1 VPTRKSTE
9 KPRARKVKQGVLLAS
24 DASYRLLFEKHPTP
38 MWVFDVVSL
47 GFLAINEAALQQY
60 GYSRDEFLGMTI
72 RDIRPGEDISALLD
86 NVAHLGTGL
95 EKGGRWRHRRK
106 DGSLIEVEVISHDLD
121 WAGRRARLVFAM
133 DVTERTRTEGRL
145 SRSEES
151 YRKLIEESPD
161 AMLVH
166 RHGTIIFA
174 NSACAKLFGASSVN
188 QLLGRQHLDSVHPD
202 DREVVKQRIQEFT
215 YDFESVRRYETQ
227 FLRLDGKEI
236 HAEVVARSV
245 VYDGEPSIQ
254 VTLRDISERLQAAK
268 TLQRREA
275 DLATAQRIAHLG
287 SYEMEISNLDGFE
300 KNPLRWSDEN
310 FRIFGYEP
318 GQIAVS
324 GATFLDALHP
334 EDTVR
339 IREELARGI
348 REGSSV
354 SLEYRII
361 RPSGAVRFIQSHTNV
376 VRDKETNRLVR
387 LVGTAQDIT
396 ERKKA
401 EERFYKAFNANP
413 EPMTIATMSNGQYI
427 DVNQSFLRITG
438 YRREEVI
445 AHTSL
450 DLNFWERP
458 EDRSKFIEILTNRGS
473 VRDLEVIFLT
483 KTGEQRIGMILAEII
498 EIDGQTCVLAIVK
511 DFTDQKG
518 LEKQL
523 RQSQKMEAIG
533 QLSGG
538 IAHDFNNLLS
548 VIIGYSEM
556 IEESL
561 PPNDPLQRKCEQ
573 IKKAGQSAA
582 SLTRQLLA
590 FSRQQMLEPKILD
603 LNAIV
608 RNVEKMLRRLIGED
622 IDFSTALEP
631 TLANIKADQGQIEQV
646 IVNLVVN
653 ARDAMPQG
661 GRLRIET
668 ANVHLD
674 DDYARRHPPQQA
686 GPYVSLTISDT
697 GTGMDAETQAHI
709 FEPFF
714 TTKEV
719 GKGTGLGLSTVY
731 GVVRQSGGHIWVYS
745 ELGHGTTF
753 KIYLPLSGQAA
764 HVEISNPDPAESLRG
779 TETIL
784 LVEDAEP
791 LRELTRGL
799 LIANGYTVLE
809 ACHPEQAVEI
819 VRQYNGPIHLLL
831 TDMVMP
837 GMNGRALADK
847 LGFIR
852 PDMRVVFMSGYTG
865 FNHSGLT
872 NSEFILLP
880 KPFTKDTL
888 LRKLHEVLALKT
900 ELKNN

>member
-1 VPTRKSTE
+1 MRKPIDTLRGNKKTVE
-9 KPRARKVKQGVLLAS
+9 TPRAS
-24 DASYRLLFEKHPTP
+24 DASYDLLFEKHPTP
-38 MWVFDVVSL
+38 MWVFDVESL
-47 GFLAINEAALQQY
+47 RFLAINEAAIQQY
-60 GYSRDEFLGMTI
+60 GYSRDEFLSMTI
-72 RDIRPGEDISALLD
+72 RDIRPTEDISALLD
-86 NVAHLGTGL
+86 NVAQLSTGL

-106 DGSLIEVEVISHDLD
+106 DGSLIEVEIISHDLE
-121 WAGRRARLVFAM
+121 WAGQRARLVFAM
-133 DVTERTRTEGRL
+133 DVTERTRTE
-145 SRSEES
+145 ES
-151 YRKLIEESPD
+151 YRQLVEESPD

-166 RHGTIIFA
+166 RQGTIIFA
-174 NSACAKLFGASSVN
+174 NSACAKLFGASSAN
-188 QLLGRQHLDSVHPD
+188 ELLGRQHLDSVHPD
-202 DREVVKQRIQEFT
+202 DREVVKRRIKEFAH
-215 YDFESVRRYETQ
+215 DLESVRRHEIQ
-227 FLRLDGKEI
+227 FLRLDGKAI
-236 HAEVVARSV
+236 YAETVARSV
-245 VYDGEPSIQ
+245 IYNGAPSVQ
-254 VTLRDISERLQAAK
+254 VMFRDISERLLAEK
-268 TLQRREA
+268 KLRRREA
-275 DLATAQRIAHLG
+275 DLAAAQRIAHLG
-287 SYEMEISNLDGFE
+287 SYAMDLSNLDEFE

-324 GATFLDALHP
+324 GATFLSSVHP
-334 EDTVR
+334 EDKVR
-339 IREELARGI
+339 IQEELARGI
-348 REGSSV
+348 REGNSI

-361 RPSGAVRFIQSHTNV
+361 RPSGAVRFIHSHTNV
-376 VRDKETNRLVR
+376 VRDEKTNRLVR

-413 EPMTIATMSNGQYI
+413 EPMTIATMSNELYI
-427 DVNQSFLRITG
+427 DVNESFLRITG

-445 AHTSL
+445 GHTSL
-450 DLNFWERP
+450 DLHFWDRP
-458 EDRSKFIEILTNRGS
+458 EDRTKFIDLLTKRGS
-473 VRDLEVIFLT
+473 VRDLEIIFLT
-483 KTGEQRIGMILAEII
+483 KSGEQRTGMILAEII

-548 VIIGYSEM
+548 VIIGYSEV
-556 IEESL
+556 IQESL

-573 IKKAGQSAA
+573 IKNAGQSAA

-590 FSRQQMLEPKILD
+590 FSRQQVLEPEILD

-622 IDFSTALEP
+622 IDFGTSLEP
-631 TLANIKADQGQIEQV
+631 ALANIKADQGQIEQV
-646 IVNLVVN
+646 ILNLVVN
-653 ARDAMPQG
+653 ARDAMPHG

-674 DDYARRHPPQQA
+674 DAYARLHPPQQA
-686 GPYVSLTISDT
+686 GPYVSLTVSDT
-697 GTGMDAETQAHI
+697 GIGMDAETQAHI

-753 KIYLPLSGQAA
+753 RIYLPLTGQAI
-764 HVEISNPDPAESLRG
+764 HVEKSSLSPVESLRG

-799 LIANGYTVLE
+799 LVDNGYTVLE
-809 ACHPEQAVEI
+809 AGHPEQAFEI
-819 VRQYNGPIHLLL
+819 ARKSNGPIHLLL

-847 LGFIR
+847 LVSIR
-852 PDMRVVFMSGYTG
+852 PDMRVVFMSGYTP
-865 FNHSGLT
+865 FSHSGLID
-872 NSEFILLP
+872 SEIILLP
-880 KPFTKDTL
+880 KPFTRDTL
-888 LRKLHEVLALKT
+888 LRKLHEVLALKA
-900 ELKNN
+900 ELKEK

>member
-1 VPTRKSTE
+1 VPKRKSTGS
-9 KPRARKVKQGVLLAS
+9 PQGSKETQVALRAS
-24 DASYRLLFEKHPTP
+24 DAAYRLLFEKHPTP
-38 MWVFDVVSL
+38 MWVFDVESL
-47 GFLAINEAALQQY
+47 SFLAINEAAISQY
-60 GYSRDEFLGMTI
+60 GYSRNEFLRMTI
-72 RDIRPGEDISALLD
+72 RDIRPAEDISALLD
-86 NVAHLGTGL
+86 NVAQLSTGL
-95 EKGGRWRHRRK
+95 ENGGKWRHRRK
-106 DGSLIEVEVISHDLD
+106 DGSFIEVEVISHDLN
-121 WAGRRARLVFAM
+121 WSGRSARLVLAM
-133 DVTERTRTEGRL
+133 DITERTRTEERL
-145 SRSEES
+145 IRSEES
-151 YRKLIEESPD
+151 YRKLVEESPD

-166 RHGTIIFA
+166 RNGMIIFA
-174 NSACAKLFGASSVN
+174 NSACARLFGAFSSN
-188 QLLGRQHLDSVHPD
+188 ELLGRQHLDSVHPN
-202 DREVVKQRIQEFT
+202 DREIVKERIRKFA
-215 YDFESVRRYETQ
+215 YDLESVRRYETQ

-236 HAEVVARSV
+236 YAEVVARSV
-245 VYDGEPSIQ
+245 VYNGELSIQ
-254 VTLRDISERLQAAK
+254 VMLRDISERFQAEK
-268 TLQRREA
+268 MLQRREA
-275 DLATAQRIAHLG
+275 DLAAAQQIAHLG
-287 SYEMEISNLDGFE
+287 SYEMDISNLDGFE

-318 GQIAVS
+318 GQIVVS
-324 GATFLDALHP
+324 GATFLGALHP
-334 EDTVR
+334 EDAVR

-348 REGSSV
+348 REGNSV

-361 RPSGAVRFIQSHTNV
+361 RPSGAVRFIHSHTNV
-376 VRDKETNRLVR
+376 VRDEKTNRLVR
-387 LVGTAQDIT
+387 LVGTAQDVT

-413 EPMTIATMSNGQYI
+413 EPMTIAIMSNGMYI
-427 DVNQSFLRITG
+427 DVNESFLRITG

-445 AHTSL
+445 GHTSL
-450 DLNFWERP
+450 DLNFWELP
-458 EDRSKFIEILTNRGS
+458 EDRAKFIDTLTNEGS

-483 KTGEQRIGMILAEII
+483 KSREQRIGIILAEII
-498 EIDGQTCVLAIVK
+498 EINGQTCVLAIVK

-548 VIIGYSEM
+548 VIIGYSEV

-590 FSRQQMLEPKILD
+590 FSRQQVLEPKILD
-603 LNAIV
+603 LNVIV
-608 RNVEKMLRRLIGED
+608 GNVEKMLRRLIGED

-631 TLANIKADQGQIEQV
+631 ALANIKADQGQIEQV

-674 DDYARRHPPQQA
+674 DDYARLHPPQQA

-745 ELGHGTTF
+745 EVGHGTTF
-753 KIYLPLSGQAA
+753 KIFLPKSGQATD
-764 HVEISNPDPAESLRG
+764 VKTSSPDPAESLRG

-791 LRELTRGL
+791 LRELTRDL
-799 LIANGYTVLE
+799 LVDNGYTVLE

-819 VRQYNGPIHLLL
+819 ARQYKSPIHLLL

-847 LGFIR
+847 LAFIKS
-852 PDMRVVFMSGYTG
+852 DMRVVFMSGYTG
-865 FNHSGLT
+865 FSHSGLT
-872 NSEFILLP
+872 DSEFILLP
-880 KPFTKDTL
+880 KPFTKDAL
-888 LRKLHEVLALKT
+888 LRKLHDVLALT
-900 ELKNN
+900 AELKNK

>member
-1 VPTRKSTE
+1 
-9 KPRARKVKQGVLLAS
+9 
-24 DASYRLLFEKHPTP
+24 

-47 GFLAINEAALQQY
+47 SFLAINEAALQQY
-60 GYSRDEFLGMTI
+60 GYSRDEFLGMNI
-72 RDIRPGEDISALLD
+72 RDIRPGEDVSALLD
-86 NVAHLGTGL
+86 NLAHLGTGL
-95 EKGGRWRHRRK
+95 EKGGRRRHQRK
-106 DGSLIEVEVISHDLD
+106 DGSLIEVEVMSHDLD

-133 DVTERTRTEGRL
+133 DVTERTRTEARL

-174 NSACAKLFGASSVN
+174 NSACAKLFGASSAS
-188 QLLGRQHLDSVHPD
+188 QLVGRQHLDSVHPEV
-202 DREVVKQRIQEFT
+202 REAVKQRIQEFT

-227 FLRLDGKEI
+227 FLRLDGKEFQ
-236 HAEVVARSV
+236 AELVARSV

-254 VTLRDISERLQAAK
+254 VMLRDISDRLQAAK
-268 TLQRREA
+268 TLQRKEA
-275 DLATAQRIAHLG
+275 DLAAAQRIAHLG
-287 SYEMEISNLDGFE
+287 SYEMEISNLGGFE

-334 EDTVR
+334 EDKVR
-339 IREELARGI
+339 IREELGRGI

-387 LVGTAQDIT
+387 LVGTTQDIT

-413 EPMTIATMSNGQYI
+413 EPMTIATMSNGLYL
-427 DVNQSFLRITG
+427 DVNESFLRITG
-438 YRREEVI
+438 HRREEVI
-445 AHTSL
+445 GHTSL
-450 DLNFWERP
+450 DLHFWERA
-458 EDRSKFIEILTNRGS
+458 EDRAKFVEILMKRGS
-473 VRDLEVIFLT
+473 VRDLEIIFLT
-483 KTGEQRIGMILAEII
+483 KSREQRTGMILAEII

-511 DFTDQKG
+511 DLTDQKG

-548 VIIGYSEM
+548 VIIGYSEL
-556 IEESL
+556 IEQGLL
-561 PPNDPLQRKCEQ
+561 PDDPLHKKCEQ

-590 FSRQQMLEPKILD
+590 FSRQQVLESKILD

-622 IDFSTALEP
+622 IEFSTSLESE
-631 TLANIKADQGQIEQV
+631 LANIKADQGQIEQV

-653 ARDAMPQG
+653 ARDAMPYG
-661 GRLRIET
+661 GKLRIET

-686 GPYVSLTISDT
+686 GPCVSLTISDT
-697 GTGMDAETQAHI
+697 GTGMDAETLGHI

-745 ELGHGTTF
+745 ETGHGTTF
-753 KIYLPLSGQAA
+753 KIYLPLSSQATR
-764 HVEISNPDPAESLRG
+764 VETSIPDPAESLRG

-791 LRELTRGL
+791 LRELTRTL
-799 LIANGYTVLE
+799 LIDNGYTVLE
-809 ACHPEQAVEI
+809 ASHPEQAIEI
-819 VRQYNGPIHLLL
+819 ARQYKSPIHVLL

-837 GMNGRALADK
+837 GMNGRDLADK

-872 NSEFILLP
+872 DSEFILLP

-888 LRKLHEVLALKT
+888 LRKLHGVL
-900 ELKNN
+900 ELKAELKDK

>member
-1 VPTRKSTE
+1 
-9 KPRARKVKQGVLLAS
+9 
-24 DASYRLLFEKHPTP
+24 
-38 MWVFDVVSL
+38 
-47 GFLAINEAALQQY
+47 
-60 GYSRDEFLGMTI
+60 
-72 RDIRPGEDISALLD
+72 
-86 NVAHLGTGL
+86 
-95 EKGGRWRHRRK
+95 
-106 DGSLIEVEVISHDLD
+106 
-121 WAGRRARLVFAM
+121 
-133 DVTERTRTEGRL
+133 
-145 SRSEES
+145 
-151 YRKLIEESPD
+151 
-161 AMLVH
+161 
-166 RHGTIIFA
+166 
-174 NSACAKLFGASSVN
+174 
-188 QLLGRQHLDSVHPD
+188 
-202 DREVVKQRIQEFT
+202 
-215 YDFESVRRYETQ
+215 
-227 FLRLDGKEI
+227 
-236 HAEVVARSV
+236 
-245 VYDGEPSIQ
+245 
-254 VTLRDISERLQAAK
+254 
-268 TLQRREA
+268 
-275 DLATAQRIAHLG
+275 
-287 SYEMEISNLDGFE
+287 
-300 KNPLRWSDEN
+300 
-310 FRIFGYEP
+310 
-318 GQIAVS
+318 
-324 GATFLDALHP
+324 
-334 EDTVR
+334 
-339 IREELARGI
+339 
-348 REGSSV
+348 
-354 SLEYRII
+354 
-361 RPSGAVRFIQSHTNV
+361 
-376 VRDKETNRLVR
+376 
-387 LVGTAQDIT
+387 
-396 ERKKA
+396 
-401 EERFYKAFNANP
+401 
-413 EPMTIATMSNGQYI
+413 MTIATMSNGQYI

-888 LRKLHEVLALKT
+888 LRKLHDVLALKT

>member
-1 VPTRKSTE
+1 MV
-9 KPRARKVKQGVLLAS
+9 
-24 DASYRLLFEKHPTP
+24 
-38 MWVFDVVSL
+38 
-47 GFLAINEAALQQY
+47 
-60 GYSRDEFLGMTI
+60 RDE
-72 RDIRPGEDISALLD
+72 
-86 NVAHLGTGL
+86 
-95 EKGGRWRHRRK
+95 
-106 DGSLIEVEVISHDLD
+106 
-121 WAGRRARLVFAM
+121 
-133 DVTERTRTEGRL
+133 
-145 SRSEES
+145 
-151 YRKLIEESPD
+151 
-161 AMLVH
+161 
-166 RHGTIIFA
+166 
-174 NSACAKLFGASSVN
+174 
-188 QLLGRQHLDSVHPD
+188 
-202 DREVVKQRIQEFT
+202 
-215 YDFESVRRYETQ
+215 
-227 FLRLDGKEI
+227 
-236 HAEVVARSV
+236 
-245 VYDGEPSIQ
+245 
-254 VTLRDISERLQAAK
+254 
-268 TLQRREA
+268 
-275 DLATAQRIAHLG
+275 
-287 SYEMEISNLDGFE
+287 
-300 KNPLRWSDEN
+300 
-310 FRIFGYEP
+310 
-318 GQIAVS
+318 
-324 GATFLDALHP
+324 
-334 EDTVR
+334 
-339 IREELARGI
+339 
-348 REGSSV
+348 
-354 SLEYRII
+354 
-361 RPSGAVRFIQSHTNV
+361 
-376 VRDKETNRLVR
+376 ETNCLVR

-413 EPMTIATMSNGQYI
+413 EPMTIATMSNGLYI
-427 DVNQSFLRITG
+427 DVNESFLRITG

-445 AHTSL
+445 GHTSL

-458 EDRSKFIEILTNRGS
+458 EDRTKFIDTLTNQGS

-483 KTGEQRIGMILAEII
+483 KSGEQRIGMILAEII

-561 PPNDPLQRKCEQ
+561 PPNDPLQKKCEQ

-590 FSRQQMLEPKILD
+590 FSRQQVLEPKILD

-622 IDFSTALEP
+622 IDFSTSLEP
-631 TLANIKADQGQIEQV
+631 ALANIKADQGQIEQV

-668 ANVHLD
+668 TNVHLD
-674 DDYARRHPPQQA
+674 DDYARRHTPQQA
-686 GPYVSLTISDT
+686 GPYVSLTVSDT
-697 GTGMDAETQAHI
+697 GIGMDAETQAHI

-753 KIYLPLSGQAA
+753 KIYLPLTGQAT
-764 HVEISNPDPAESLRG
+764 HVENSSPGPGESLCG

-799 LIANGYTVLE
+799 LVDNGYTVLE
-809 ACHPEQAVEI
+809 AGHPEQAVEI
-819 VRQYNGPIHLLL
+819 ARQVQGSDPFATHGHGDAGNEWTSLGRQVGFHQTRYENSFYVRLYRLQ
-831 TDMVMP
+831 
-837 GMNGRALADK
+837 
-847 LGFIR
+847 
-852 PDMRVVFMSGYTG
+852 
-865 FNHSGLT
+865 
-872 NSEFILLP
+872 
-880 KPFTKDTL
+880 PFWAN
-888 LRKLHEVLALKT
+888 RF
-900 ELKNN
+900 

>member
-1 VPTRKSTE
+1 VPTRKPTDKLRGNKKTVE
-9 KPRARKVKQGVLLAS
+9 TPRAS
-24 DASYRLLFEKHPTP
+24 DASYELLFEKHPTP
-38 MWVFDVVSL
+38 MWVFDVESL
-47 GFLAINEAALQQY
+47 RFLAINEAAIQKY
-60 GYSRDEFLGMTI
+60 GYSRDEFLSMTI
-72 RDIRPGEDISALLD
+72 RDIRPTEDISALLE
-86 NVAHLGTGL
+86 NVAQLSTGL

-106 DGSLIEVEVISHDLD
+106 DGSLIEVEIISHDLE
-121 WAGRRARLVFAM
+121 WAGQRARLVFAM
-133 DVTERTRTEGRL
+133 DVTERTRTE
-145 SRSEES
+145 ES
-151 YRKLIEESPD
+151 YRQLVEESPD

-166 RHGTIIFA
+166 RKGSIIFA
-174 NSACAKLFGASSVN
+174 NSACAKLFGASSAN
-188 QLLGRQHLDSVHPD
+188 ELLGRQHLDSVHPN
-202 DREVVKQRIQEFT
+202 DRENVKERIQKFAS
-215 YDFESVRRYETQ
+215 DLESVRRHETQ
-227 FLRLDGKEI
+227 FLRFDGKEI
-236 HAEVVARSV
+236 YAEAVARSV
-245 VYDGEPSIQ
+245 IYKGESAVQ
-254 VTLRDISERLQAAK
+254 VMFRDISERLQAEK
-268 TLQRREA
+268 TLRRRES
-275 DLATAQRIAHLG
+275 DLAAAQQIAHLG
-287 SYEMEISNLDGFE
+287 SYEMDLSNLDEFE

-310 FRIFGYEP
+310 FRIYGYEP
-318 GQIAVS
+318 GEIGVF
-324 GATFLDALHP
+324 GATFLGALHP
-334 EDTVR
+334 EDKVR
-339 IREELARGI
+339 IREELTRGI
-348 REGSSV
+348 REGNSI

-361 RPSGAVRFIQSHTNV
+361 RPSGAVRFIHSHTNV
-376 VRDKETNRLVR
+376 VRDEKTNRLVR

-413 EPMTIATMSNGQYI
+413 EPMTIATMSNGLYI
-427 DVNQSFLRITG
+427 DVNESFLRITG
-438 YRREEVI
+438 HRREEVI
-445 AHTSL
+445 GHTSL
-450 DLNFWERP
+450 DLHFWERP
-458 EDRSKFIEILTNRGS
+458 QDRAKFIEILTKRGS

-483 KTGEQRIGMILAEII
+483 KSGEQRTGMILAEII

-548 VIIGYSEM
+548 VIIGYSEV
-556 IEESL
+556 IEERL
-561 PPNDPLQRKCEQ
+561 PPNDPLQMKCEQ

-590 FSRQQMLEPKILD
+590 FSRQQVLELKILD

-631 TLANIKADQGQIEQV
+631 ALAKIKADQGQIEQV

-653 ARDAMPQG
+653 ARDAMPRG

-668 ANVHLD
+668 ANVQLD
-674 DDYARRHPPQQA
+674 EAYARRHPPQQA
-686 GPYVSLTISDT
+686 GPYVFLTVSDT
-697 GTGMDAETQAHI
+697 GIGMDAETQAHI

-714 TTKEV
+714 TTKEI

-753 KIYLPLSGQAA
+753 KIYLPLTGQAT
-764 HVEISNPDPAESLRG
+764 HVEKSSPGLAESLRG

-799 LIANGYTVLE
+799 LAENGYTVLE
-809 ACHPEQAVEI
+809 AGHPEQAVEI
-819 VRQYNGPIHLLL
+819 ARKHKGPIHLLL

-837 GMNGRALADK
+837 GMNGRVLADK
-847 LGFIR
+847 LLSIR
-852 PDMRVVFMSGYTG
+852 PDLRVVFMSGYTG
-865 FNHSGLT
+865 FTHSGLID
-872 NSEFILLP
+872 SELILLP
-880 KPFTKDTL
+880 KPFNKDTL
-888 LRKLHEVLALKT
+888 LNKLHEVLALKG
-900 ELKNN
+900 ELEEK

>member
-1 VPTRKSTE
+1 MRKPIDTLRGNKKTVE
-9 KPRARKVKQGVLLAS
+9 TPRAS
-24 DASYRLLFEKHPTP
+24 DASYDLLFEKHPTP
-38 MWVFDVVSL
+38 MWVFDVESL
-47 GFLAINEAALQQY
+47 RFLAINEAAIQQY
-60 GYSRDEFLGMTI
+60 GYSRDEFLSMTI
-72 RDIRPGEDISALLD
+72 RDIRPTEDISALLD
-86 NVAHLGTGL
+86 NVAQLSTGL

-106 DGSLIEVEVISHDLD
+106 DGSLIEVEIISHDLE
-121 WAGRRARLVFAM
+121 WAGQRARLVFAM
-133 DVTERTRTEGRL
+133 DVTERTRTE
-145 SRSEES
+145 ES
-151 YRKLIEESPD
+151 YRQLVEESPD

-166 RHGTIIFA
+166 RQGTIIFA
-174 NSACAKLFGASSVN
+174 NSACAKLFGASSAN
-188 QLLGRQHLDSVHPD
+188 ELLGRQHLDSVHPD
-202 DREVVKQRIQEFT
+202 DREVVKRRIKEFAH
-215 YDFESVRRYETQ
+215 DLESVRRHEIQ
-227 FLRLDGKEI
+227 FLRLDGKAI
-236 HAEVVARSV
+236 YAETVARSV
-245 VYDGEPSIQ
+245 IYNGAPSVQ
-254 VTLRDISERLQAAK
+254 VMFRDISERLLAEK
-268 TLQRREA
+268 KLRRREA
-275 DLATAQRIAHLG
+275 DLAAAQRIAHLG
-287 SYEMEISNLDGFE
+287 SYEMDLSNLDEFE

-324 GATFLDALHP
+324 GATFLSSVHP
-334 EDTVR
+334 EDKVR
-339 IREELARGI
+339 IQEELARGI
-348 REGSSV
+348 REGNSI

-361 RPSGAVRFIQSHTNV
+361 RPSGAVRFIHSHTNV
-376 VRDKETNRLVR
+376 VRDEKTNRLVR

-413 EPMTIATMSNGQYI
+413 EPMTIATMSNGLYI
-427 DVNQSFLRITG
+427 DVNESFLRITG

-445 AHTSL
+445 GHTSL
-450 DLNFWERP
+450 DLQFWERP
-458 EDRSKFIEILTNRGS
+458 EDRAKFIEILTKQGS
-473 VRDLEVIFLT
+473 VRDLEIIFLT
-483 KTGEQRIGMILAEII
+483 KSGEQRTGMILAEII

-548 VIIGYSEM
+548 VIIGYSEV

-590 FSRQQMLEPKILD
+590 FSRQQVLEPEILD

-622 IDFSTALEP
+622 IDFGTSLEP
-631 TLANIKADQGQIEQV
+631 ALANIKADQGQIEQV

-653 ARDAMPQG
+653 ARDAMPHG

-674 DDYARRHPPQQA
+674 DAYARLHPPQQA
-686 GPYVSLTISDT
+686 GPYVSLTVSDT
-697 GTGMDAETQAHI
+697 GIGMDAETQAHI

-753 KIYLPLSGQAA
+753 KIYLPLTGQAT
-764 HVEISNPDPAESLRG
+764 HVEKSSPSPAESLRG

-799 LIANGYTVLE
+799 LVDNGYTVLE
-809 ACHPEQAVEI
+809 AGHPEQAFEI
-819 VRQYNGPIHLLL
+819 ARKYNGPIHLLL

-847 LGFIR
+847 LVSIR

-865 FNHSGLT
+865 FSHSGLID
-872 NSEFILLP
+872 SEIILLP

-888 LRKLHEVLALKT
+888 LRKLHEVLALKA
-900 ELKNN
+900 ELKEK

>member
-1 VPTRKSTE
+1 M
-9 KPRARKVKQGVLLAS
+9 
-24 DASYRLLFEKHPTP
+24 F
-38 MWVFDVVSL
+38 
-47 GFLAINEAALQQY
+47 
-60 GYSRDEFLGMTI
+60 
-72 RDIRPGEDISALLD
+72 
-86 NVAHLGTGL
+86 
-95 EKGGRWRHRRK
+95 
-106 DGSLIEVEVISHDLD
+106 
-121 WAGRRARLVFAM
+121 
-133 DVTERTRTEGRL
+133 
-145 SRSEES
+145 
-151 YRKLIEESPD
+151 
-161 AMLVH
+161 
-166 RHGTIIFA
+166 
-174 NSACAKLFGASSVN
+174 
-188 QLLGRQHLDSVHPD
+188 
-202 DREVVKQRIQEFT
+202 
-215 YDFESVRRYETQ
+215 
-227 FLRLDGKEI
+227 
-236 HAEVVARSV
+236 
-245 VYDGEPSIQ
+245 
-254 VTLRDISERLQAAK
+254 RDISERLLAEK
-268 TLQRREA
+268 KLRRREA
-275 DLATAQRIAHLG
+275 DLAAAQRIAHLG
-287 SYEMEISNLDGFE
+287 SYAMDLSNLDEFE

-324 GATFLDALHP
+324 GATFLSSVHP
-334 EDTVR
+334 EDKVR
-339 IREELARGI
+339 IQEELARGI
-348 REGSSV
+348 REGNSI

-361 RPSGAVRFIQSHTNV
+361 RPSGAVRFIHSHTNV
-376 VRDKETNRLVR
+376 VRDEKTNRLVR

-413 EPMTIATMSNGQYI
+413 EPMTIATMSNELYI
-427 DVNQSFLRITG
+427 DVNESFLRITG

-445 AHTSL
+445 GHTSL
-450 DLNFWERP
+450 DLHFWDRP
-458 EDRSKFIEILTNRGS
+458 EDRTKFIDLLTKRGS
-473 VRDLEVIFLT
+473 VRDLEIIFLT
-483 KTGEQRIGMILAEII
+483 KSGEQRTGMILAEII

-548 VIIGYSEM
+548 VIIGYSEV
-556 IEESL
+556 IQESL

-573 IKKAGQSAA
+573 IKNAGQSAA

-590 FSRQQMLEPKILD
+590 FSRQQVLEPEILD

-622 IDFSTALEP
+622 IDFGTSLEP
-631 TLANIKADQGQIEQV
+631 ALANIKADQGQIEQV
-646 IVNLVVN
+646 ILNLVVN
-653 ARDAMPQG
+653 ARDAMPHG

-674 DDYARRHPPQQA
+674 DAYARLHPPQQA
-686 GPYVSLTISDT
+686 GPYVSLTVSDT
-697 GTGMDAETQAHI
+697 GIGMDAETQAHI

-753 KIYLPLSGQAA
+753 RIYLPLTGQAI
-764 HVEISNPDPAESLRG
+764 HVEKSSLSPVESLRG

-799 LIANGYTVLE
+799 LVDNGYTVLE
-809 ACHPEQAVEI
+809 AGHPEQAFEI
-819 VRQYNGPIHLLL
+819 ARKSNGPIHLLL

-847 LGFIR
+847 LVSIR
-852 PDMRVVFMSGYTG
+852 PDMRVVFMSGYTP
-865 FNHSGLT
+865 FSHSGLID
-872 NSEFILLP
+872 SEIILLP
-880 KPFTKDTL
+880 KPFTRDTL
-888 LRKLHEVLALKT
+888 LRKLHEVLALKA
-900 ELKNN
+900 ELKEK